1 MPAVPALPRL
11 FVLIRSIGRPQLAR
25 ALQSVYDQQ
34 QPLQVLVLAAH
45 GQPLPALAP
54 PPADVELHTLAPAT
68 PGTPLDRAAAANT
81 LLDAAAAAGADLALF
96 LDDDDWL
103 LGGHLARLQAALSAH
118 PQAVAAHAGVACRS
132 ASAPDGPD
140 LHVYDQPAPWADQ
153 QLVNRLP
160 IHAVMFRM
168 AAVQAAPVLRM
179 PVELAQFEDWD
190 FWLQLMARGGPFVH
204 VPGVSAVY
212 AMDTQQGSGHASA
225 PARQA
230 HLQAFGQ
237 RLLQR
242 WQPADVAALI
252 ERDAALAV
260 QQAQQLQR
268 ADALQAQLHTLASAH
283 DAQARQVDTLRAE
296 RQALQTQQADLQREL
311 AAQRRELDVLAD
323 LRLEHLRQL
332 ERLNGML
339 AALYASTSWRVTR
352 PLRLAGRALTAVRDG
367 RATALLRNTT
377 LAVRQETRRHGLAG
391 FIARVPHYLRHAG
404 RLGRVLTVR
413 PPTGTT
419 NPFAA
424 APRPPRAAPR
434 RLHPDLTGPHAPL
447 DARISVVIP
456 TLNAG
461 EELRWLMLKL
471 FAQKAVREVEVV
483 VVDSGS
489 SDGTP
494 ELARS
499 LGARVVT
506 ITPAEFSHSHARNLG
521 ADHASGD
528 WLVFMVQ
535 DACPIGEHWLHGL
548 LRYLL
553 DHAGQGVVAA
563 SCAEFPRSD
572 SDLMY
577 DCNVATH
584 YRFLGCL
591 HDDRI
596 GRLQG
601 QDHMALRSQGQLSDV
616 ACMVARPLFMR
627 YRYRGDYAEDLDLG
641 IRLLQDGHRVA
652 MLASVKVIHSHNR
665 PAWYYLKRSFVDVV
679 FLVGLFPDFHSP
691 ACESLAGLVRGL
703 NAVRLAL
710 DEGCRAVAA
719 TADGDL
725 LPPVLERW
733 LQALEAGLPA
743 PPADAAWPST
753 GEPRLDDWLAELP
766 ARLPPD
772 TGTPAAADREQRHVV
787 AAFAARVRH
796 LAQYAASIH
805 GPADER
811 LRREL
816 DAALRKTFASAAGAA
831 LAFFYLDRRNRP
843 DGDAE
848 RVCAEALM
856 RQLKAGV

>member
-1 MPAVPALPRL
+1 MSAVLAPPRL
-11 FVLIRSIGRPQLAR
+11 CVLIRSIGRPQLAR
-25 ALQSVYDQQ
+25 ALQSVYAQQ
-34 QPLQVLVLAAH
+34 LPLQVLVLAAH
-45 GQPLPALAP
+45 GQALPALP
-54 PPADVELHTLAPAT
+54 QPPADVVLQRLAP
-68 PGTPLDRAAAANT
+68 GTALHRAAAANA
-81 LLDAAAAAGADLALF
+81 LLDAAAACGAEQALF

-103 LGGHLARLQAALSAH
+103 LPGHLQRLQATLDGQ
-118 PQAVAAHAGVACRS
+118 PQAVAAHAGVACRRDD
-132 ASAPDGPD
+132 APGSPD
-140 LHVYDQPAPWADQ
+140 LHVWDQPVSWAEQ

-160 IHAVMFRM
+160 IHAVLFRL
-168 AAVQAAPVLRM
+168 AAVQAEPPLRM
-179 PVELAQFEDWD
+179 ADDLAQFEDWD

-212 AMDTQQGSGHASA
+212 AMDAQQGSGHAGA
-225 PARQA
+225 PDRQA
-230 HLQAFGQ
+230 HLQAFGRRQ
-237 RLLQR
+237 LQR

-252 ERDAALAV
+252 ERDAAQTVVAH
-260 QQAQQLQR
+260 QLQQQR
-268 ADALQAQLHTLASAH
+268 DALSRQLADTEAAH
-283 DAQARQVDTLRAE
+283 DTLLAERVLLQARQAS
-296 RQALQTQQADLQREL
+296 LQHELQ
-311 AAQRRELDVLAD
+311 AQRRELDVLAD

-352 PLRLAGRALTAVRDG
+352 PLRLAGRLLTAVRDG
-367 RATALLRNTT
+367 RAATLLRNTT

-391 FIARVPHYLRHAG
+391 FMARVPHYLRHAG

-419 NPFAA
+419 NPFAT
-424 APRPPRAAPR
+424 APRPPRTTPR
-434 RLHPDLTGPHAPL
+434 RLHPDLTGPHTVL
-447 DARISVVIP
+447 DARVSVVIP

-461 EELRWLMLKL
+461 EELRWLLLKL
-471 FAQKAVREVEVV
+471 LAQKAVREVEVV

-494 ELARS
+494 ELARE
-499 LGARVVT
+499 LGARVVQ

-535 DACPIGEHWLHGL
+535 DASPIGEHWLHGL

-553 DHAGQGVVAA
+553 DHADQGVVAA

-601 QDHMALRSQGQLSDV
+601 TDHMALRSQGQLSDV
-616 ACMVARPLFMR
+616 ACMIGRPLFMR

-641 IRLLQDGHRVA
+641 IRLLHDGHRVA

-691 ACESLAGLVRGL
+691 ACESLAGLVRGM
-703 NAVRLAL
+703 NATRRAL
-710 DEGCRAVAA
+710 DQGCRALAA
-719 TADGDL
+719 TPDGAL
-725 LPPVLERW
+725 LLPVLERW
-733 LQALEAGLPA
+733 LQQLEAGLPA
-743 PPADAAWPST
+743 PPAPPAPSAPPTPASWPST
-753 GEPRLDDWLAELP
+753 GEARLDDWLAALP

-772 TGTPAAADREQRHVV
+772 TGSAAAADREQRHFV

-796 LAQYAASIH
+796 LAQYAGSIH

-816 DAALRKTFASAAGAA
+816 DAALRKTWASALGAA
-831 LAFFYLDRRNRP
+831 LAFFHLDRCTRA
-843 DGDAE
+843 DSDAE
-848 RVCAEALM
+848 RLFSDELL